1 MENFL
6 LYIGKSG
13 LAAGAFYL
21 LFLALFQ
28 NKKQFL
34 FNRIYLP
41 VSLAISF
48 LIPLITFT
56 SVRYIETQT
65 VNYAES
71 FAYLPGAGVSAVAE
85 PEMEWTSVLFLIYLA
100 GTMLFLGHLLL
111 GHYKAFR
118 IVRTSK
124 LREFYGTIVN
134 VTSKDVHPF
143 SFFNKIVLSEKTTRN
158 PNLEMIVLHESIHV
172 KERHTLDILAGEI
185 LFLFQ
190 WFNPFAWLIKDA
202 MKNNLEYLTD
212 HQVAQSHNPEAYQL
226 AMVGLADK
234 KGVAPFLTALN
245 GSQLKNRII
254 MMKQKS
260 ENKYPLLKQLVV
272 LPLLAVLIMG
282 LSNKEV
288 KTEFIESNTAEVV
301 AAAKTI
307 TGKITDEAGK
317 ALPGTAVF
325 VKGTTIGTI
334 TDMEGNYQL
343 ELEDDAATLV
353 FMMVG
358 FDQKEVKV
366 NKQSTID
373 VKLSASETAQEVFQV
388 KGKVRDEAGK
398 ALPGTAVFVKGT
410 TVGTVTDMEGNYEL
424 KLEDDAATLVFMMI
438 GFDQKEV
445 KVNKQ
450 STIDVKL
457 AASKGEEKNGVA
469 LVGYGKLK
477 EDAKPSGKINIRVPD
492 NADNAPL
499 YIVDGKRIQDVKSID
514 ENDIESIDILK
525 GASATALYGSEGG
538 KNGVVLI
545 STKSALALKKSLVY
559 VDDKKFEGDLFEIDS
574 EKIRSMDVLK
584 GEAATNLFGEKGKD
598 GAILITTKENL
609 KTGNPLYIID
619 GKLTQDVKSIDENNI
634 ESISVLKGASA
645 TALYGPEGG
654 KNGLIIITTKSAAK
668 SAAKQN
674 AKDSEPAVSIVP
686 VKAQESFDGK
696 SPLIILDGKEY
707 KGEMNDISPDDISSI
722 SVLKDESATELYGDA
737 AKDGVI
743 IIQTHSYKI
752 KSMLEMRRFIAQIIK
767 YPAAAHERNQT
778 GDVNVFVHVDAK
790 GRIAF
795 LDEKPEDAVVLDEV
809 VVTGYGPQFSKVGE
823 TDVLNKVLE
832 KEAKRVVS
840 LMPAIDIPELIGKNI
855 IMNIKFRLQ

>member
-71 FAYLPGAGVSAVAE
+71 YAYLPGAGVSAAAE

-111 GHYKAFR
+111 GHYKAFH

-172 KERHTLDILAGEI
+172 KERHTLDILAGEV

-334 TDMEGNYQL
+334 TDMEGNY
-343 ELEDDAATLV
+343 
-353 FMMVG
+353 
-358 FDQKEVKV
+358 
-366 NKQSTID
+366 
-373 VKLSASETAQEVFQV
+373 
-388 KGKVRDEAGK
+388 
-398 ALPGTAVFVKGT
+398 
-410 TVGTVTDMEGNYEL
+410 EL

-445 KVNKQ
+445 KVNKR

-457 AASKGEEKNGVA
+457 SASKENEDIKIKGE
-469 LVGYGKLK
+469 GKYEQVKPNSGDATQTSGWKIDGNFDGTLSKDGSVTLK
-477 EDAKPSGKINIRVPD
+477 PGSTEDLKISATGK
-492 NADNAPL
+492 NAPL
-499 YIVDGKRIQDVKSID
+499 FIVDGKEYKDINALNAS
-514 ENDIESIDILK
+514 DIESISVLK
-525 GASATALYGSEGG
+525 DATTRAIYGEKA

-559 VDDKKFEGDLFEIDS
+559 VDDKKFEGDLSEIDS
-574 EKIRSMDVLK
+574 EKIKSMDVLK

-609 KTGNPLYIID
+609 KTGDPLYFID
-619 GKLTQDVKSIDENNI
+619 GKRVTDTNKLDTDDI

-645 TALYGPEGG
+645 TALYGSEIG
-654 KNGLIIITTKSAAK
+654 KNGVIFITTKSAAK
-668 SAAKQN
+668 SAGKQN

-696 SPLIILDGKEY
+696 SPLVILDGKEY
-707 KGEMNDISPDDISSI
+707 KGEMNDISPGDISSI
-722 SVLKDESATELYGDA
+722 SVLKDEAATELYGDA

-752 KSMLEMRRFIAQIIK
+752 KSMLEMRKFIAQKIK
-767 YPAAAHERNQT
+767 YPLAPRECYHT

-790 GRIAF
+790 GRIAL

-809 VVTGYGPQFSKVGE
+809 VVTGYGPQFSKKGE
-823 TDVLNKVLE
+823 SDVLNKAL
-832 KEAKRVVS
+832 KNEAKRVVS
-840 LMPAIDIPELIGKNI
+840 LMPAIDIPELIGKNV
-855 IMNIKFRLQ
+855 IMNVKFRLQ

>member
-65 VNYAES
+65 VNYAKS
-71 FAYLPGAGVSAVAE
+71 FAYLPEASVPAVAE

-124 LREFYGTIVN
+124 LTEFYGTIVN

-143 SFFNKIVLSEKTTRN
+143 SFFNKIVLSERTTRN
-158 PNLEMIVLHESIHV
+158 PNLEMIVQHESIHV

-226 AMVGLADK
+226 TMVGLADK

-254 MMKQKS
+254 MMKQNS

-282 LSNKEV
+282 LSTKEV
-288 KTEFIESNTAEVV
+288 KTEIVQTPEGAIAQTSIDQIIIKGKV
-301 AAAKTI
+301 
-307 TGKITDEAGK
+307 TGKNGIPLEEAVVYYTDRKQVIDKTLSDDEGNYEIEINGK
-317 ALPGTAVF
+317 DPLLVIRMDGYVSQTFELNKSEVLKVRLDEIKTNEERFMEGLPPQHSEISKPIDPIKIKGKVINEKGELLPGVAVLI
-325 VKGTTIGTI
+325 KGTTIGTV
-334 TDMEGNYQL
+334 TDIEGNYEL
-343 ELEDDAATLV
+343 KLEDDAATLV

-358 FDQKEVKV
+358 FDQKEVEV
-366 NKQSTID
+366 NKQATIN
-373 VKLSASETAQEVFQV
+373 VKLTASKTAQEVFQV
-388 KGKVRDEAGK
+388 KGKITDEAGK

-410 TVGTVTDMEGNYEL
+410 TVGTVTDIEGNYGL

-445 KVNKQ
+445 
-450 STIDVKL
+450 
-457 AASKGEEKNGVA
+457 
-469 LVGYGKLK
+469 
-477 EDAKPSGKINIRVPD
+477 
-492 NADNAPL
+492 
-499 YIVDGKRIQDVKSID
+499 
-514 ENDIESIDILK
+514 
-525 GASATALYGSEGG
+525 
-538 KNGVVLI
+538 
-545 STKSALALKKSLVY
+545 
-559 VDDKKFEGDLFEIDS
+559 
-574 EKIRSMDVLK
+574 
-584 GEAATNLFGEKGKD
+584 
-598 GAILITTKENL
+598 
-609 KTGNPLYIID
+609 
-619 GKLTQDVKSIDENNI
+619 
-634 ESISVLKGASA
+634 
-645 TALYGPEGG
+645 
-654 KNGLIIITTKSAAK
+654 
-668 SAAKQN
+668 
-674 AKDSEPAVSIVP
+674 
-686 VKAQESFDGK
+686 
-696 SPLIILDGKEY
+696 
-707 KGEMNDISPDDISSI
+707 
-722 SVLKDESATELYGDA
+722 
-737 AKDGVI
+737 
-743 IIQTHSYKI
+743 
-752 KSMLEMRRFIAQIIK
+752 
-767 YPAAAHERNQT
+767 
-778 GDVNVFVHVDAK
+778 
-790 GRIAF
+790 
-795 LDEKPEDAVVLDEV
+795 EV
-809 VVTGYGPQFSKVGE
+809 
-823 TDVLNKVLE
+823 
-832 KEAKRVVS
+832 
-840 LMPAIDIPELIGKNI
+840 
-855 IMNIKFRLQ
+855 

>member
-1 MENFL
+1 
-6 LYIGKSG
+6 
-13 LAAGAFYL
+13 
-21 LFLALFQ
+21 
-28 NKKQFL
+28 
-34 FNRIYLP
+34 
-41 VSLAISF
+41 
-48 LIPLITFT
+48 
-56 SVRYIETQT
+56 
-65 VNYAES
+65 
-71 FAYLPGAGVSAVAE
+71 
-85 PEMEWTSVLFLIYLA
+85 
-100 GTMLFLGHLLL
+100 
-111 GHYKAFR
+111 
-118 IVRTSK
+118 
-124 LREFYGTIVN
+124 
-134 VTSKDVHPF
+134 
-143 SFFNKIVLSEKTTRN
+143 
-158 PNLEMIVLHESIHV
+158 
-172 KERHTLDILAGEI
+172 
-185 LFLFQ
+185 
-190 WFNPFAWLIKDA
+190 

-353 FMMVG
+353 FMMIG

-373 VKLSASETAQEVFQV
+373 VKLSASKENEDIKIKGEGKYEQV
-388 KGKVRDEAGK
+388 KPNSGDATQTSGWKIDGNFDGTLSKDGSVTLKPGSAEDLKISATGK
-398 ALPGTAVFVKGT
+398 
-410 TVGTVTDMEGNYEL
+410 
-424 KLEDDAATLVFMMI
+424 
-438 GFDQKEV
+438 
-445 KVNKQ
+445 
-450 STIDVKL
+450 
-457 AASKGEEKNGVA
+457 
-469 LVGYGKLK
+469 
-477 EDAKPSGKINIRVPD
+477 
-492 NADNAPL
+492 NAPL
-499 YIVDGKRIQDVKSID
+499 FIVDGKEYKNINALNAS
-514 ENDIESIDILK
+514 DIESISVLK
-525 GASATALYGSEGG
+525 DATTRAIYGEKA

-559 VDDKKFEGDLFEIDS
+559 VDDKKFEGDLSEIDS

-609 KTGNPLYIID
+609 KTGDPLYFID
-619 GKLTQDVKSIDENNI
+619 GKRVTDTNKLDTDDI

-645 TALYGPEGG
+645 TALYGSEIG
-654 KNGLIIITTKSAAK
+654 KNGVIFITTKSAAK

-707 KGEMNDISPDDISSI
+707 KGEMNDISPGDISSI
-722 SVLKDESATELYGDA
+722 SVLKDEAATELYGDA

-752 KSMLEMRRFIAQIIK
+752 KSMLEMRKFIAQKIK

-809 VVTGYGPQFSKVGE
+809 VVTGYGPQFSKKGE
-823 TDVLNKVLE
+823 SDVLNKAL
-832 KEAKRVVS
+832 KNEAKRVVS
-840 LMPAIDIPELIGKNI
+840 LMPVIDIPELIGKNI